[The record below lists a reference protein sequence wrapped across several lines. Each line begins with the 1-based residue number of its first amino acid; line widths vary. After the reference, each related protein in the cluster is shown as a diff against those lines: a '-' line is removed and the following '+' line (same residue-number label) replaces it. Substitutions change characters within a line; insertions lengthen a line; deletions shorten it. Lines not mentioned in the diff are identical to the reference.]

1 MRRTLVVLVVGLSLL
16 VGCGSDGEESTP
28 TPELTEQYGCGYGFY
43 ASNPDQ
49 TVGMFIEFSDFEAA
63 ATGDVPSMSQ
73 LEDETWR
80 AELRFGTDL
89 FANWCDDVLEPGE
102 PTPQVGETWQLTG
115 TIEIDQLPPTGQG
128 VASATLTG
136 VEAHGPA
143 NELIA
148 FEDFEI
154 ENEFWGS
161 FAG

>member
-1 MRRTLVVLVVGLSLL
+1 MVVLVVGLSL
-16 VGCGSDGEESTP
+16 VAGCGSDGEESTP

-43 ASNPDQ
+43 ASNPEQ

-63 ATGDVPSMSQ
+63 ADGDVPSMSQ
-73 LEDETWR
+73 LEDGTWR
-80 AELRFGTDL
+80 AHLKFGTDL

-102 PTPQVGETWQLTG
+102 PTSEVGETWQLTG
-115 TIEIDQLPPTGQG
+115 TIEVDELPQTGQG
-128 VASATLTG
+128 PASATLTG
-136 VEAHGPA
+136 VEARGPN

-148 FEDFEI
+148 FEPFEI